1 MKFKGFRRSDG
12 SVGVRNHV
20 VILPGCICSAGA
32 ARKIAAAAKGTTYL
46 YNPNGCAQNTED
58 TALTLEIL
66 SGMIANGNVYGALIV
81 GLGCE
86 IIQEEMYMNAIR
98 EKTDKPVHY
107 ISIQKE
113 GGIAK
118 TVTRGVEI
126 AERLCRDA
134 AQCQREDIDISE
146 LILGMECGGSDPTSG
161 FSANTVLGNTSDRLV
176 DLGGTSVLSE
186 TPEAIGAEN
195 ILRRRGITPEIG
207 QKLYDT
213 VKRCEQLYLDAGE
226 DIRNTNPSP
235 GNKAGGITTLEE
247 KSIGCIHKSGSKP
260 FTDVIGYGE
269 KITQKGLLFMDSTA
283 YDVASTVAKI
293 AGGAQVIAFTTG
305 RGTPVGN
312 AIAPVIKITGNHDTF
327 TYLNDM
333 MDFDTSDSFLGHKTI
348 EELGEEL
355 LEYILR
361 VCNGTL
367 VKAEEND
374 ISDMAINQLH
384 SYC

>member
-1 MKFKGFRRSDG
+1 MKFMGYRRPDG

-20 VILPGCICSAGA
+20 LVLPGCICSAGA
-32 ARKIAAAAKGTTYL
+32 ARKIAAKAQGASYL
-46 YNPNGCAQNTED
+46 YNPNGCAQNSED
-58 TALTLEIL
+58 TGLTLEIL

-86 IIQEEMYMNAIR
+86 IIQKDRYMEAIR
-98 EKTDKPVHY
+98 KKTDKPVYY
-107 ISIQKE
+107 ISIQEE
-113 GGIAK
+113 GGIQK
-118 TVTRGVEI
+118 TVEKGVALANKLRQE
-126 AERLCRDA
+126 AD
-134 AQCQREDIDISE
+134 QCVREECDISH

-161 FSANTVLGNTSDRLV
+161 FSANTVLGNTSDRIV
-176 DLGGTSVLSE
+176 DLGGTTVLSE

-195 ILRRRGITPEIG
+195 ILKRRGITPEVG

-213 VKRCEQLYLDAGE
+213 VKACEQLYMDAGE

-247 KSIGCIHKSGSKP
+247 KSLGCIHKSGTKP

-269 KITQKGLLFMDSTA
+269 KITKKGLLFMDSTA

-293 AGGAQVIAFTTG
+293 AGGAQVIVFTTG

-312 AIAPVIKITGNHDTF
+312 AVAPVIKITGNHDTF
-327 TYLNDM
+327 VRLNDM
-333 MDFDTSDSFLGHKTI
+333 MDFDTSASYREGVPI
-348 EELGEEL
+348 EVLGEKL
-355 LEYILR
+355 LDYIVD
-361 VCNGTL
+361 VCNGET
-367 VKAEEND
+367 VKAEDND

>member
-1 MKFKGFRRSDG
+1 MKFMGYRRPDG

-20 VILPGCICSAGA
+20 LILPGCICSAGA
-32 ARKIAAAAKGTTYL
+32 ARKIAAKAENASYL
-46 YNPNGCAQNTED
+46 YNPNGCAQNSED
-58 TALTLEIL
+58 TGLTLEIL

-86 IIQEEMYMNAIR
+86 IIQKDRYMEAIR
-98 EKTDKPVHY
+98 KKTDKPVYY
-107 ISIQKE
+107 ISIQEE
-113 GGIAK
+113 GGIGK
-118 TVTRGVEI
+118 TVEKGVAI
-126 AERLCRDA
+126 ANKLRQEADRCV
-134 AQCQREDIDISE
+134 REECDISH

-161 FSANTVLGNTSDRLV
+161 FSANTVLGNTSDRIV
-176 DLGGTSVLSE
+176 DLGGTTVLSE

-195 ILRRRGITPEIG
+195 ILKRRGITPEVG

-213 VKRCEQLYLDAGE
+213 VKACEQLYLDAGE

-247 KSIGCIHKSGSKP
+247 KSLGCIHKSGTRP
-260 FTDVIGYGE
+260 FTDVIRYGE

-293 AGGAQVIAFTTG
+293 AGGAQVIVFTTG

-312 AIAPVIKITGNHDTF
+312 AVAPVIKITGNHDTF
-327 TYLNDM
+327 VRLNDM
-333 MDFDTSDSFLGHKTI
+333 MDFDTSASYREGVPIETLGK
-348 EELGEEL
+348 EL
-355 LEYILR
+355 LDYIIE
-361 VCNGTL
+361 VCSGKT
-367 VKAEEND
+367 VKAEDND

>member
-1 MKFKGFRRSDG
+1 MKFMGYRRPDG

-20 VILPGCICSAGA
+20 LILPGCICSAGA
-32 ARKIAAAAKGTTYL
+32 ARKIAAKAENASYL
-46 YNPNGCAQNTED
+46 YNPNGCAQNSED
-58 TALTLEIL
+58 TGLTLEIL

-86 IIQEEMYMNAIR
+86 IIQKDRYMEAIR
-98 EKTDKPVHY
+98 KKTDKPVYY
-107 ISIQKE
+107 ISIQEE
-113 GGIAK
+113 GGIGK
-118 TVTRGVEI
+118 TVEKGVAI
-126 AERLCRDA
+126 ANKLRQEADRCV
-134 AQCQREDIDISE
+134 REECDISH

-161 FSANTVLGNTSDRLV
+161 FSANTVLGNTSDRIV
-176 DLGGTSVLSE
+176 DLGGTTVLSE

-195 ILRRRGITPEIG
+195 ILKRRGITPEVG

-213 VKRCEQLYLDAGE
+213 VKACEQLYLDAVE

-247 KSIGCIHKSGSKP
+247 KSLGCIHKSGTRP
-260 FTDVIGYGE
+260 FTDVIRYGE

-293 AGGAQVIAFTTG
+293 AGGAQVIVFTTG

-312 AIAPVIKITGNHDTF
+312 AVAPVIKITGNHDTF
-327 TYLNDM
+327 VRLNDM
-333 MDFDTSDSFLGHKTI
+333 MDFDTSASYREGVPIETLGK
-348 EELGEEL
+348 EL
-355 LEYILR
+355 LDYIIE
-361 VCNGTL
+361 VCSGKT
-367 VKAEEND
+367 VKAEDND

>member
-1 MKFKGFRRSDG
+1 MT
-12 SVGVRNHV
+12 
-20 VILPGCICSAGA
+20 SAY
-32 ARKIAAAAKGTTYL
+32 K
-46 YNPNGCAQNTED
+46 
-58 TALTLEIL
+58 
-66 SGMIANGNVYGALIV
+66 
-81 GLGCE
+81 
-86 IIQEEMYMNAIR
+86 
-98 EKTDKPVHY
+98 
-107 ISIQKE
+107 KE
-113 GGIAK
+113 GGLAK
-118 TVTRGVEI
+118 TVAKGAQL
-126 AERLCRDA
+126 AEKLRADA
-134 AQCQREDIDISE
+134 DRCQREDCDISE

-195 ILRRRGITPEIG
+195 ILRKRGITPEIG

-213 VKRCEQLYLDAGE
+213 VKQCEQLYLNAGE

-247 KSIGCIHKSGSKP
+247 KSIGCIHKSGTKP
-260 FTDVIGYGE
+260 FTNVIGYGE
-269 KITQKGLLFMDSTA
+269 KITEKGLLFMDSTA

-293 AGGAQVIAFTTG
+293 AGGAQIVAFTTG

-312 AIAPVIKITGNHDTF
+312 AIAPVIKITGNHHTF
-327 TYLNDM
+327 THLNDM
-333 MDFDTSDSFLGHKTI
+333 MDFDTSGSFLSDTSI
-348 EELGEEL
+348 EDLGAEL
-355 LEYILR
+355 LEYILD

>member
-1 MKFKGFRRSDG
+1 MGYRRPDG

-20 VILPGCICSAGA
+20 LILPGCICSAGA
-32 ARKIAAAAKGTTYL
+32 ARKIAAKAENASYL
-46 YNPNGCAQNTED
+46 YNPNGCAQNSED
-58 TALTLEIL
+58 TGLTLEIL

-86 IIQEEMYMNAIR
+86 IIQKDRYMEAIR
-98 EKTDKPVHY
+98 KKTDKPVYY
-107 ISIQKE
+107 ISIQEE
-113 GGIAK
+113 GGIGK
-118 TVTRGVEI
+118 TVEKGVAI
-126 AERLCRDA
+126 ANKLRQEADRCV
-134 AQCQREDIDISE
+134 REECDISH

-161 FSANTVLGNTSDRLV
+161 FSANTVLGNTSDRIV
-176 DLGGTSVLSE
+176 DLGGTTVLSE

-195 ILRRRGITPEIG
+195 ILKRRGITPEVG

-213 VKRCEQLYLDAGE
+213 VKACEQLYLDAGE

-247 KSIGCIHKSGSKP
+247 KSLGCIHKSGTRP
-260 FTDVIGYGE
+260 FTDVIRYGE

-293 AGGAQVIAFTTG
+293 AGGAQVIVFTTG

-312 AIAPVIKITGNHDTF
+312 AVAPVIKITGNHDTF
-327 TYLNDM
+327 VRLNDM
-333 MDFDTSDSFLGHKTI
+333 MDFDTSASYREGVPIETLGK
-348 EELGEEL
+348 EL
-355 LEYILR
+355 LDYIIE
-361 VCNGTL
+361 VCSGKT
-367 VKAEEND
+367 VKAEDND

>member
-32 ARKIAAAAKGTTYL
+32 ARKIAASAKGTTYL
-46 YNPNGCAQNTED
+46 YNPNGCAQNTQD

-86 IIQEEMYMNAIR
+86 IIQEEMYMKAIR
-98 EKTDKPVHY
+98 EKTDKPIHY

-118 TVTRGVEI
+118 TVKKGVEI
-126 AERLCRDA
+126 AEKLCLEANR
-134 AQCQREDIDISE
+134 CQREDIDIGE

-195 ILRRRGITPEIG
+195 ILRKRGITPEIG

-312 AIAPVIKITGNHDTF
+312 AIAPVIKITGNHETF

-333 MDFDTSDSFLGHKTI
+333 IDFDTSDSFSGHKTI

-355 LEYILR
+355 LEYILL

>member
-1 MKFKGFRRSDG
+1 MKFMGYRRPDG

-20 VILPGCICSAGA
+20 LILPGCICSAGA
-32 ARKIAAAAKGTTYL
+32 ARKIAAKAENAPYL
-46 YNPNGCAQNTED
+46 YNPNGCAQNSED
-58 TALTLEIL
+58 TGLTLEIL

-86 IIQEEMYMNAIR
+86 IIQKDRYMEAIR
-98 EKTDKPVHY
+98 KKTDKPVYY
-107 ISIQKE
+107 ISIQEE
-113 GGIAK
+113 GGIGK
-118 TVTRGVEI
+118 TVEKGVAI
-126 AERLCRDA
+126 ANKLRQEADRCV
-134 AQCQREDIDISE
+134 REECDISH

-161 FSANTVLGNTSDRLV
+161 FSANTVLGNTSDRIV
-176 DLGGTSVLSE
+176 DLGGTTVLSE

-195 ILRRRGITPEIG
+195 ILKRRGITPEVG

-213 VKRCEQLYLDAGE
+213 VKACEQLYLDAGE

-247 KSIGCIHKSGSKP
+247 KSLGCIHKSGTRP
-260 FTDVIGYGE
+260 FTDVIRYGE

-293 AGGAQVIAFTTG
+293 AGGAQVIVFTTG

-312 AIAPVIKITGNHDTF
+312 AVAPVIKITGNHDTF
-327 TYLNDM
+327 VRLNDM
-333 MDFDTSDSFLGHKTI
+333 MDFDTSASYREGVPIETLGK
-348 EELGEEL
+348 EL
-355 LEYILR
+355 LDYIIE
-361 VCNGTL
+361 VCSGKT
-367 VKAEEND
+367 VKAEDND

>member
-1 MKFKGFRRSDG
+1 MKFMGYRRPDG

-20 VILPGCICSAGA
+20 LILPGCICSAGA
-32 ARKIAAAAKGTTYL
+32 ARKIAAKAENASYL
-46 YNPNGCAQNTED
+46 YNPNGCAQNSED
-58 TALTLEIL
+58 TGLTLEIL

-86 IIQEEMYMNAIR
+86 IIQKDRYMEAIR
-98 EKTDKPVHY
+98 KKTDKPVYY
-107 ISIQKE
+107 ISIQEE
-113 GGIAK
+113 GGIGK
-118 TVTRGVEI
+118 TVEKGVAI
-126 AERLCRDA
+126 ANKLRQEADRCV
-134 AQCQREDIDISE
+134 REECDISH

-161 FSANTVLGNTSDRLV
+161 FSANTVLGNTSDRIV
-176 DLGGTSVLSE
+176 DLGGTTVISE

-195 ILRRRGITPEIG
+195 ILKRRGITPEVG

-213 VKRCEQLYLDAGE
+213 VKACEQLYLDAGE

-247 KSIGCIHKSGSKP
+247 KSLGCIHKSGTRP
-260 FTDVIGYGE
+260 FTDVIRYGE

-293 AGGAQVIAFTTG
+293 AGGAQVIVFTTG

-312 AIAPVIKITGNHDTF
+312 AVAPVIKITGNHDTF
-327 TYLNDM
+327 VRLNDM
-333 MDFDTSDSFLGHKTI
+333 MDFDTSASYREGVPIETLGK
-348 EELGEEL
+348 EL
-355 LEYILR
+355 LDYIIE
-361 VCNGTL
+361 VCSGKT
-367 VKAEEND
+367 VKAEDND

>member
-1 MKFKGFRRSDG
+1 MKFMGYRRPDG

-20 VILPGCICSAGA
+20 LILPGCICSAGA
-32 ARKIAAAAKGTTYL
+32 ARKIAAKAENASYL
-46 YNPNGCAQNTED
+46 YNPNGCAQNSED
-58 TALTLEIL
+58 TGLTLEIL

-86 IIQEEMYMNAIR
+86 IIQKDRYMEAIR
-98 EKTDKPVHY
+98 KKTDKPVYY
-107 ISIQKE
+107 ISIQEE
-113 GGIAK
+113 GGIGK
-118 TVTRGVEI
+118 TVEKGVAI
-126 AERLCRDA
+126 ANKLRQEADRCV
-134 AQCQREDIDISE
+134 REECDISH

-161 FSANTVLGNTSDRLV
+161 FSANTVLGNTSDRIV
-176 DLGGTSVLSE
+176 DLGGTTVLSE

-195 ILRRRGITPEIG
+195 ILKRRGITPEVG

-213 VKRCEQLYLDAGE
+213 VKACEQLYLDAGE

-247 KSIGCIHKSGSKP
+247 KSLGCIHKSGTRP
-260 FTDVIGYGE
+260 FTDVIRYGE

-293 AGGAQVIAFTTG
+293 AGGAQVIVFTTG

-312 AIAPVIKITGNHDTF
+312 AVAPVIKITGNHDTF
-327 TYLNDM
+327 VRLNDM
-333 MDFDTSDSFLGHKTI
+333 MDFDTSASYREGVPIETLGKALLDYIIEVCSGKT
-348 EELGEEL
+348 
-355 LEYILR
+355 
-361 VCNGTL
+361 
-367 VKAEEND
+367 VKAEDND